1 MPLLITE
8 LNQKLRGHY
17 AYYGMTF
24 NTRRLNS
31 YYYQTKRLLHNWL
44 NHRGGKR
51 VWSWEKI
58 KKLTEEWMPLAFD
71 NPAQQLMQGKSVA
84 DLFLNIISNYR
95 FCDYE
100 IMEGYNCFDIFRR
113 SDIAKDLEN
122 YPPHLK
128 EVFRLRHQQEN
139 LN

>member
-1 MPLLITE
+1 MGTSLKDKRILKCKTSNKKLNASLKRMSEGIKLNRHKLSMPLLIAD

-51 VWSWEKI
+51 VWT
-58 KKLTEEWMPLAFD
+58 L
-71 NPAQQLMQGKSVA
+71 GKGQKTNGRM
-84 DLFLNIISNYR
+84 DTIS
-95 FCDYE
+95 E
-100 IMEGYNCFDIFRR
+100 I
-113 SDIAKDLEN
+113 
-122 YPPHLK
+122 
-128 EVFRLRHQQEN
+128 
-139 LN
+139 